1 MESCGRSDD
10 TPQTIIPDEI
20 VQPPPTS
27 PPLATPPA
35 VDTIPPTLPTAKPL
49 NRRSRRLIARAFKAM
64 LKGNWKWPRGYK
76 EAMQAH
82 DAEQWELAMQKE

>member
-1 MESCGRSDD
+1 
-10 TPQTIIPDEI
+10 
-20 VQPPPTS
+20 
-27 PPLATPPA
+27 
-35 VDTIPPTLPTAKPL
+35 
-49 NRRSRRLIARAFKAM
+49 M